1 MKRKSDRFRRWAS
14 LSALASAALTASAGS
29 GEAAIIYHGVSGAG
43 LNANVPLP
51 GGNQV
56 NLSGFGSGFFTD
68 TASVRTA
75 VGPKGNLKA
84 FAEIGFR
91 SKTEGGGIYLGGL
104 SFRGANN
111 SIALAKKGQ
120 TFQQVGAG
128 IASIGRLGS
137 FHSRQATQSTRVAYA
152 YGPRSHNFP
161 LGYWSSYQ
169 SGGPSFRR
177 KQRVRTL
184 GPDRHNGSFSITF
197 QRYFESTQYNFADY
211 GKQYALFRFD
221 IGEQVDYGWLELELG
236 NSSGHPPFIK
246 IAGYA
251 YDTTGKPIKAGEV
264 PEPQHLPAALGAL
277 ALGAIG
283 VREWRK
289 KRNTVP

>member
-1 MKRKSDRFRRWAS
+1 
-14 LSALASAALTASAGS
+14 
-29 GEAAIIYHGVSGAG
+29 
-43 LNANVPLP
+43 LP
-51 GGNQV
+51 GGNRV
-56 NLSGFGSGFFTD
+56 NLSGFGSGFSTN
-68 TASVRTA
+68 TASIGSA

-91 SKTEGGGIYLGGL
+91 SKAEDGRIYLSGL
-104 SFRGANN
+104 SFRGAND

-128 IASIGRLGS
+128 TVGLGRLGS
-137 FHSRQATQSTRVAYA
+137 FHYRQATLSTRVAYA
-152 YGPRSHNFP
+152 YRPRSHHFP

-169 SGGPSFRR
+169 SRGPSFRR
-177 KQRVRTL
+177 KQRVRTR
-184 GPDRHNGSFSITF
+184 GPYRHDGSLSITF

-211 GKQYALFRFD
+211 GKEYALFRFD
-221 IGEQVDYGWLELELG
+221 VGDQVDYGWLELELG
-236 NSSGHPPFIK
+236 NMSGHPPFVK
-246 IAGYA
+246 VAGYA

-289 KRNTVP
+289 KRNAAP